1 MTPQEFH
8 ARHPDQDETNE
19 NALEDM
25 ACPGCGSRGRF
36 AIAVTTTAI
45 FDDLGSDDVGD
56 LEYENDSSCTCRECG
71 HAGTVADFTV
81 DGLDAF
87 LSALGEGN
95 EGADSEVD

>member
-8 ARHPDQDETNE
+8 DKHPEQFETNT

-25 ACPGCGSRGRF
+25 ACPECGSRGRF

-56 LEYENDSSCTCRECG
+56 LEYEADSSCTCKECD

-81 DGLDAF
+81 DGLDDF
-87 LSALGEGN
+87 LNKLAE
-95 EGADSEVD
+95 ETEDEVA

>member
-1 MTPQEFH
+1 MTAQEFH
-8 ARHPDQDETNE
+8 DKFPEQFETNA

-25 ACPGCGSRGRF
+25 ACPECGSRGRF

-56 LEYENDSSCTCRECG
+56 LEYEADSSCTCKECD

-81 DGLDAF
+81 DGLDDF
-87 LSALGEGN
+87 LNKLAE
-95 EGADSEVD
+95 ETEDEVA